1 MFSVTRLESCMHMFC
16 KICSRWIYIH
26 AVLVIQAA
34 GFSQHV
40 VSYIAAGSVWLAW
53 PDLAGVGFPR
63 FVGWLVGWF
72 VSLSSG
78 WLDGCLGEL
87 GTARHASTRIIACPS
102 TPCRS
107 IPRCA
112 ASWQQTIISHKLE
125 NPFFYCVLI
134 KQTLSV
140 TSINLSKKN
149 FSFWRGWEGWLTG
162 CLVEC
167 WSIKAEE
174 GVFIHCE
181 ATWIANTTMK

>member
-1 MFSVTRLESCMHMFC
+1 ML
-16 KICSRWIYIH
+16 
-26 AVLVIQAA
+26 AVQAA
-34 GFSQHV
+34 GFSQRV
-40 VSYIAAGSVWLAW
+40 VSYIAAGVVWFVW
-53 PDLAGVGFPR
+53 SDFTDVGFPL
-63 FVGWLVGWF
+63 LVGWF
-72 VSLSSG
+72 VSLLPG
-78 WLDGCLGEL
+78 WLDGSLGEL
-87 GTARHASTRIIACPS
+87 GTVRHAWTRIIACLS

-125 NPFFYCVLI
+125 NPFFHCVLI
-134 KQTLSV
+134 KQTLSA
-140 TSINLSKKN
+140 TSINLSRKKKN
-149 FSFWRGWEGWLTG
+149 FSFWWGWEGWLTG